1 MELLSGGLVGHLGP
15 EEAGEFTG
23 DSDGHDR
30 GAFAVLGEVAVSLKE
45 ADLRLPGP
53 VAGLW
58 AGGGA
63 PGGVA
68 GEIGML
74 ARCLAVLFQ
83 HPLSRTRREPFSSPG
98 FPATV
103 P

>member
-1 MELLSGGLVGHLGP
+1 VGGLGCLELLSGGLVGHLGP

-63 PGGVA
+63 PGGTSKA
-68 GEIGML
+68 TTDAHQQ
-74 ARCLAVLFQ
+74 AR
-83 HPLSRTRREPFSSPG
+83 SR
-98 FPATV
+98 
-103 P
+103 